1 MAILIKNDLPF
12 SVLREL
18 RSEDDNFVL
27 LKVVIHNIM
36 VIIGAIY
43 GPNTSNIAFYDSL
56 NNAMAEM
63 DDFPTLLGGDW
74 NTSFS
79 TLPDADNPD
88 ICNIISVPTVT
99 CPMQTKIKNICSRH
113 KLTDPFR
120 TLWPL
125 RRDLSN
131 ILHAV
136 GLRNQG

>member
-1 MAILIKNDLPF
+1 MPF

-18 RSEDDNFVL
+18 RSEDDNFLL

-63 DDFPTLLGGDW
+63 DDFTLLLGVDW

-79 TLPDADNPD
+79 TLPVADNPD
-88 ICNIISVPTVT
+88 ICHMILVPNLTHAKKLKISVVD
-99 CPMQTKIKNICSRH
+99 IS
-113 KLTDPFR
+113 
-120 TLWPL
+120 
-125 RRDLSN
+125 
-131 ILHAV
+131 
-136 GLRNQG
+136 